1 MKAITVTHS
10 PRGYKLQKPLTLTV
24 PEPRNAA
31 DEKLQQYVI
40 NSLSWK
46 MPRLV
51 PFTFENI
58 STLELAKHLLR
69 HRTGST
75 ATLYQYIYG
84 LHRFCQWANT
94 QPDQLIENCQDQDG
108 DPNPKALAKYSRLL
122 DDFIGCLQAEDL
134 APGTVS
140 NHVKGVK
147 ALFRC
152 NRLKLE
158 LPYSLPK
165 RTVYSDRAPTPEEL
179 QYIIELADIREKI
192 ITSMLALGGFRIGTL
207 VKLQY
212 RHVQRD
218 LEKMRTPIHIHVE
231 AEITK
236 GKYHDYDTFLAQE
249 VAQYLK
255 AYLELRRQ
263 GSPCGKIPPENIND
277 QTPLIRN
284 KQNRYPRP
292 LEPGTIH
299 RIVHNLYLKAGLVPR
314 KTLGRR
320 YELRAHSIR
329 KFFRTQMA
337 ALGVDRDYIEYMMG
351 HTISTYHDIKMKGI
365 EFLRGIYIASGLSI
379 KPKTRIS
386 KIDALKEI
394 IRAWGLNPEE
404 ILTKKALTEPHRT
417 VIDQSQL
424 EQGQL
429 QQLTTALKQQML
441 KEIRENQSQK
451 SINSH
456 LESGSPGEIRTPVD
470 GSKARHACPLQSAK
484 HLFST
489 GLNRSSRAT
498 FTFSYNFLVYINL
511 SPMFIK
517 YE

>member
-10 PRGYKLQKPLTLTV
+10 PRGYKLRKSLKLTV
-24 PEPRNAA
+24 PEAQNAA
-31 DEKLQQYVI
+31 DERLQRYI
-40 NSLSWK
+40 IDSLSWK

-51 PFTFENI
+51 AFTFNNT
-58 STLELAKHLLR
+58 STMELAKHLLR

-94 QPDQLIENCQDQDG
+94 QPDQLIKSCQDQDG
-108 DPNPKALAKYSRLL
+108 DPKTKALARYSRLL
-122 DDFIGCLQAEDL
+122 DDFVGCLQAEGL

-147 ALFRC
+147 ALFRA
-152 NRLKLE
+152 NGLKLE
-158 LPYSLPK
+158 LPYNLPK

-179 QYIIELADIREKI
+179 QHIIELADIREKVI
-192 ITSMLALGGFRIGTL
+192 VSMLALGGFRIGTL

-212 RHVQRD
+212 RHVKRD
-218 LEKMRTPIHIHVE
+218 LEKMTIPIHIHVE

-236 GKYHDYDTFLAQE
+236 GKYHDYDTFLGEEA
-249 VAQYLK
+249 AKHLK
-255 AYLELRRQ
+255 AYLELRRR
-263 GSPCGKIPPENIND
+263 GSPCGKMPPENIHD
-277 QTPLIRN
+277 ESPLIRS

-292 LEPGTIH
+292 LQPPTIH
-299 RIVHNLYLKAGLVPR
+299 RIVHNLYLKAGLISK
-314 KTLGRR
+314 KTIGRR
-320 YELRAHSIR
+320 YDLRAHSIR

-417 VIDQSQL
+417 VIDRSQL
-424 EQGQL
+424 EQSQL

-456 LESGSPGEIRTPVD
+456 LEHGSPGEIRTLVR
-470 GSKARHACPLQSAK
+470 GSRGLHA
-484 HLFST
+484 
-489 GLNRSSRAT
+489 
-498 FTFSYNFLVYINL
+498 
-511 SPMFIK
+511 
-517 YE
+517 